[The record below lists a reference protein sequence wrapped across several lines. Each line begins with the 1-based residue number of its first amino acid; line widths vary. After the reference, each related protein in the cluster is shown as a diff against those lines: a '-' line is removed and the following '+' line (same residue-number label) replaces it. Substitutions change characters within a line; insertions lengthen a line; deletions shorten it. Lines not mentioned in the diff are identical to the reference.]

1 MKWISFFLFVV
12 FASQPIFSQ
21 QQPRLQNP
29 DAETNC
35 ELIKNGAFL
44 NREASGQTT
53 RGYRIVFSGNY
64 AIEYLDGGK
73 YYVKSEITYINSCE
87 YTSKVVEVTKPN
99 FPIKIGDTFRTK
111 IMETDTNSGL
121 IKIQVVINGA
131 TNVIVLQREVK

>member
-1 MKWISFFLFVV
+1 MKWMSFILLLF
-12 FASQPIFSQ
+12 FANLSVISQ

-53 RGYRIVFSGNY
+53 RGYRIVFSGKY

-73 YYVKSEITYINSCE
+73 YYVKSEITFVNSCE

-99 FPIKIGDTFRTK
+99 FSVKIGDTFRTK
-111 IMETDTNSGL
+111 IVETSTESGL
-121 IKIQVVINGA
+121 IKIEVIINGTTNVVI
-131 TNVIVLQREVK
+131 LQREVR